1 MPNTAVSAVPV
12 TEGIKYAGSKLK
24 LIPQIL
30 ELVDSTSAKSV
41 FDGFSGTTRVSQALA
56 SNGLRVHSN
65 DIADWSAVFAECY
78 LKNDRDEDFF
88 VPLIDHL
95 NSLEGKDG
103 WFSENYG
110 GIADHKRSD
119 TQDGKK
125 KPFQIHNM
133 RKLDAIREEI
143 DELPI
148 NYTEKCVLITSL
160 ILALDR
166 VDSTLG
172 HYASYLREWSPRS
185 YDTLKL
191 RVPRLIKGYR
201 NHKVTKAD
209 AIEEAAETDCDL
221 SYFDP
226 PYGSNNEKMPPSR
239 VRYNSYYHFWRTVVL
254 NDQPDLFGKAARR
267 TDSSDKVTGSDFE
280 EFRRNDN
287 GRFKA
292 VQAIESLIENA
303 ATPFIILS
311 YSSKGRATRDELQES
326 INRKAKLRDVLE
338 IDYRSNVMRNM
349 RWTNEWTEP
358 KEKQNQE
365 YLFLLE
371 KR

>member
-1 MPNTAVSAVPV
+1 MPNTAVSAIPV

-30 ELVDSTSAKSV
+30 ELIDRTPATSV

-56 SNGLRVHSN
+56 ANGFTVHSN
-65 DIADWSAVFAECY
+65 DISDWSRVFAECY
-78 LKNDRDEDFF
+78 LMNTRDEDFY

-103 WFSENYG
+103 WFSKHYG
-110 GIADHKRSD
+110 GLSEHKTS
-119 TQDGKK
+119 TQLDGFK
-125 KPFQIHNM
+125 KPFQLHNM
-133 RKLDAIREEI
+133 RKLDAIRDEI
-143 DELPI
+143 DELPLD
-148 NYTEKCVLITSL
+148 YTEKCVLLTSL
-160 ILALDR
+160 ILGLDR

-185 YDTLKL
+185 YESLKL
-191 RVPRLIKGYR
+191 RVPKLIKSR
-201 NHKVTKAD
+201 ENHQVSQDD
-209 AIEEAAETDCDL
+209 AIYAAGKTNADL
-221 SYFDP
+221 AYFDP

-254 NDQPDLFGKAARR
+254 NDQPELFGKAARR
-267 TDSSDKVTGSDFE
+267 VDSSDKVNGSEFE
-280 EFRRNDN
+280 EFRRSES

-292 VQAIESLIENA
+292 VEAIEKLIETTNS
-303 ATPFIILS
+303 PFIILS
-311 YSSKGRATRDELQES
+311 YSSKGRATREELNDTITRS
-326 INRKAKLRDVLE
+326 ARLRDVLE
-338 IDYRSNVMRNM
+338 IEYRSNVMRGM
-349 RWTNEWTEP
+349 RWTNEWVDHSD
-358 KEKQNQE
+358 KQNHE